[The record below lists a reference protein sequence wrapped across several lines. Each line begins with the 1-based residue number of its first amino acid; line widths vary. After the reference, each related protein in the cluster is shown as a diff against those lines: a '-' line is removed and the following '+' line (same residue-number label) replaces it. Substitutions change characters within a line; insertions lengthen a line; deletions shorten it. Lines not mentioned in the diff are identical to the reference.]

1 MRFIKRFRS
10 LIFPYELRLKNYL
23 KIKPF
28 ILWDWY
34 YRRQCT
40 NPPPSIIKHKILL
53 RNGIKGANW
62 IETGTFTGETTKV
75 LSKNY
80 PRVHTI
86 EASKECLQIA
96 KGYVGRKSN
105 INFYQGTSE
114 DLFESILQKQKGSIN
129 IWLDAHFSS
138 GITYQGFNLS
148 SIISELLSIS
158 KNINKF
164 DQIAVFID
172 DIDGH
177 FFDPKS
183 YPKIDYYVEWAN
195 NNKLKW
201 LIENNIFIAKTKIIE
216 TELNIR

>member
-1 MRFIKRFRS
+1 MSFIKRFKS
-10 LIFPYELRLKNYL
+10 LIFPYRLRLENYL
-23 KIKPF
+23 KIKPY
-28 ILWDWY
+28 ILLDWY

-40 NPPPSIIKHKILL
+40 NPPPSIIKHKILI
-53 RNGIKGANW
+53 RHGIKNANW
-62 IETGTFTGETTKV
+62 IETGTFIGETTKV
-75 LSKNY
+75 LSKNF
-80 PRVHTI
+80 PRIHTI

-96 KGYVGRKSN
+96 KRYVGRKSN
-105 INFYQGTSE
+105 VNFYLGTSE
-114 DLFESILQKQKGSIN
+114 DLFDSILQKQKGCIN

-138 GITYQGFNLS
+138 GITYEGSNLS

-172 DIDGH
+172 DINGY
-177 FFDPKS
+177 FFDSKS

-201 LIENNIFIAKTKIIE
+201 LIENGIFIAKTKIIGS
-216 TELNIR
+216 ELNIR

>member
-1 MRFIKRFRS
+1 MRFLKLFKSMIYPC
-10 LIFPYELRLKNYL
+10 ILRLKNYL
-23 KIKPF
+23 NIKPF
-28 ILWDWY
+28 ILWYWY
-34 YRRQCT
+34 SRRQCT
-40 NPPPSIIKHKILL
+40 NPPPAIIKHKILL
-53 RNGIKGANW
+53 RHGIKFANW
-62 IETGTFTGETTKV
+62 IETGTFMGETTKV

-96 KGYVGRKSN
+96 KRYVGRKSN
-105 INFYQGTSE
+105 ITFYQGTSE

-138 GITYQGFNLS
+138 GITHKGSNFS
-148 SIISELLSIS
+148 PIISELLSIS
-158 KNINKF
+158 KKINKF
-164 DQIAVFID
+164 NQIAVFVD

-195 NNKLKW
+195 NNKLVW
-201 LIENNIFIAKTKIIE
+201 LIENNIFIAKTKIIGS
-216 TELNIR
+216 ELCIR

>member
-1 MRFIKRFRS
+1 MSFIKRCKS
-10 LIFPYELRLKNYL
+10 WIYHYKLRLKNYFY
-23 KIKPF
+23 IKPL

-34 YRRQCT
+34 SRRQCT

-53 RNGIKGANW
+53 RHGIKFANW
-62 IETGTFTGETTKV
+62 IETGTFIGETTKF

-86 EASKECLQIA
+86 EASNECIQIA
-96 KGYVGRKSN
+96 KRYVGRKSN
-105 INFYQGTSE
+105 ITFYQGTSE
-114 DLFESILQKQKGSIN
+114 DLFESILQKQTGCIN
-129 IWLDAHFSS
+129 FWLDAHFSS
-138 GITYQGFNLS
+138 GITYEGSNLS

-195 NNKLKW
+195 NKKLKW
-201 LIENNIFIAKTKIIE
+201 LIENNIFIAKTKIIGS
-216 TELNIR
+216 ELVIR